1 MDRTT
6 KIDFNCDLGEGLNN
20 EHLLMPYI
28 SSCNIACGGHAGSP
42 QIIDKVISLALSH
55 NVKIGVHPSYP
66 DKENFGRVVL
76 EMTDL
81 ELQGSLK
88 NQLQLFKERAA
99 MQDATIHHVK
109 PHGALYNLIAVD
121 EEKATLV
128 SKVVQQVFE
137 DVKLYVPFNSKIEK
151 VAKDFGIE
159 IVYEA
164 FADRNYNDDLT
175 LVSRSEPNAT
185 ITDKEKV
192 VAHVKRM
199 FHESK
204 VKTVQDNEREMKAD
218 TFCLHGDNEK
228 AIEILKNLHRE
239 FLSY

>member
-1 MDRTT
+1 M
-6 KIDFNCDLGEGLNN
+6 
-20 EHLLMPYI
+20 
-28 SSCNIACGGHAGSP
+28 
-42 QIIDKVISLALSH
+42 
-55 NVKIGVHPSYP
+55 
-66 DKENFGRVVL
+66 ENFGRVVL

-88 NQLQLFKERAA
+88 DQLQLFEERAA

-151 VAKDFGIE
+151 VAKGHGIE

-185 ITDKEKV
+185 ITDKGQV
-192 VAHVKRM
+192 IIHVKRM
-199 FHESK
+199 FEESK
-204 VKTVQDNEREMKAD
+204 VKTIQDNEREMKAD